1 MASTRE
7 SIPPQDVI
15 FHPHS
20 FADYDGRLFSW
31 EGNLYRGISAERAA
45 FFLQLF
51 RNGSVQDLMGRGLV
65 ATKLTDFSLDGYGMV
80 VQHKEVPFP
89 SYPNEWCMAMLKDA
103 AALILDLATE
113 LTHKNLSLK
122 DGHPWN
128 VLFNFHEPVF
138 VDLTSIVPLGSD
150 PEWLAFDEF
159 CRFFY
164 YPLILMSGGQER
176 IARCLLSEYEG
187 VTRKDLLSLARGF
200 GISTFAVSKL
210 FRRMLRPIRIR
221 KKSDGQ
227 KSQLFTFTQFK
238 RDLEMIVEPS
248 YSGRLASTRGA
259 RPELLPAG
267 EAAVDWQL
275 VYRVVSDKRPK
286 SVLDIASQEFHHPEQ
301 ITRLGCEVVYFAA
314 DPKRVTGV
322 YRDARK
328 QGLPILPLLMDILKP
343 TPSIGYS
350 SHYSIAATERFK
362 CDMVV
367 ALSLVEDLVLGKYLN
382 FELIAEILSSFS
394 KRWAIARFS
403 SREYL
408 EADRRWLNVPRWYT
422 LANFI
427 NALRRRFRNVEA
439 ISSDQEG
446 RAMLLCAM

>member
-1 MASTRE
+1 MTSSQE

-51 RNGSVQDLMGRGLV
+51 RNGSVQDLIGRGLV
-65 ATKLTDFSLDGYGMV
+65 ATKLTDFSLDGYALV

-103 AALILDLATE
+103 AALILDLAID
-113 LTHKNLSLK
+113 LTHKKLSLK

-128 VLFNFHEPVF
+128 VLFDFHEPKL

-150 PEWLAFDEF
+150 REWLAYDEF
-159 CRFFY
+159 CRFCY
-164 YPLILMSGGQER
+164 YPLILMAHGQER

-187 VTRKDLLSLARGF
+187 VKRTDLLALARSF
-200 GISTFAVSKL
+200 TVSTFAVSKL
-210 FRRMLRPIRIR
+210 FDRIVKPIRTW
-221 KKSDGQ
+221 KQGDGP
-227 KSQLFTFTQFK
+227 KSQLSTLRQLK

-248 YSGRLASTRGA
+248 HSAPPALAREVRTQVI
-259 RPELLPAG
+259 AG
-267 EAAVDWQL
+267 GTETAEWQVL
-275 VYRVVSDKRPK
+275 YKVLSDKRPG
-286 SVLDIASQEFHHPEQ
+286 SVLDIANGEFHHPEQ

-314 DPKRVTGV
+314 NSESATRV

-328 QGLPILPLLMDILKP
+328 QSLRILPLLIDILKP

-367 ALSLVEDLVLGKYLN
+367 GLTLVDYLVLGKYFN
-382 FELIAEILSSFS
+382 FDLIAEILSSFS
-394 KRWAIARFS
+394 KRWAIAGFS

-408 EADRRWLNVPRWYT
+408 EADRRLNPPSWYT
-422 LANFI
+422 LDNFM
-427 NALRRRFRNVEA
+427 NALRVRFRSVEA
-439 ISSDQEG
+439 IWSDSGG
-446 RAMLLCAM
+446 RAFLFCAM